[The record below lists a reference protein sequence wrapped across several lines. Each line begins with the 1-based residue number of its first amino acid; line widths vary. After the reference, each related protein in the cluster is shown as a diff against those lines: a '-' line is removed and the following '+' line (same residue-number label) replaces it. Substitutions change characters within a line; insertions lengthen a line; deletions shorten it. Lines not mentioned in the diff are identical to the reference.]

1 MLSIII
7 PVFAHNK
14 KAFEALNNLVKAVQ
28 VITGGNKM
36 KIPIL
41 GHPDSTLFCV
51 LVASLLQ
58 IPASPPGEAGVE
70 EKKTETVEQQ
80 TRLQNPVL

>member
-36 KIPIL
+36 KMPIL

-51 LVASLLQ
+51 LVANLL
-58 IPASPPGEAGVE
+58 
-70 EKKTETVEQQ
+70 
-80 TRLQNPVL
+80 